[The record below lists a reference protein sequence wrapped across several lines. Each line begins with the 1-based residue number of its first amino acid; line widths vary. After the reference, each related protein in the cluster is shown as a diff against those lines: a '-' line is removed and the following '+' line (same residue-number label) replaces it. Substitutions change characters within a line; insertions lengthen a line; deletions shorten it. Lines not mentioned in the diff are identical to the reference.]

1 MLLDWWIRLEP
12 RREPQKRYAESPETD
27 PQGSSVMSL
36 ERRAH
41 RHREQ
46 VGPPGPGAVEK
57 PLDREWSRGRSGKDR
72 NRMFCRVIS
81 RGGHGMAYGCQ
92 NSSCALK

>member
-1 MLLDWWIRLEP
+1 MLSHWWIRREP
-12 RREPQKRYAESPETD
+12 RREPQKPYAESPETD

-72 NRMFCRVIS
+72 NGMLSCDFPWWS
-81 RGGHGMAYGCQ
+81 RDGVCVSKLQ
-92 NSSCALK
+92 LCT